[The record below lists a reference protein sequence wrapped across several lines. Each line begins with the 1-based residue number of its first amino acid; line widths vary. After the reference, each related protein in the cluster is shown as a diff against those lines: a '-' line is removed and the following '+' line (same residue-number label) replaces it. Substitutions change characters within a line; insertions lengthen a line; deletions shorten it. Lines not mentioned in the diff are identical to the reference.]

1 MNRPSPGVTQ
11 GPFLNSG
18 RSAKT
23 FKSNVR
29 ASCPSGPSLRVSIGG
44 QYILLDEAAH
54 MARATVA
61 QIDLVNAMSE
71 ELRNR
76 RAVRGDVLVIDWS
89 TGCAIEPEPRGPA
102 EIVPFPQPKRRRKT
116 V

>member
-1 MNRPSPGVTQ
+1 MKP
-11 GPFLNSG
+11 
-18 RSAKT
+18 
-23 FKSNVR
+23 
-29 ASCPSGPSLRVSIGG
+29 ID
-44 QYILLDEAAH
+44 ILLDEAEH
-54 MARATVA
+54 LARATVA

-102 EIVPFPQPKRRRKT
+102 EIVPFPQPKRSRKT